1 MENSREIAENK
12 LRIEKYEKYIEASKS
27 KIFELEHVIAELD
40 VDMAVSPKSFK
51 EERFEKNEK
60 IKQLYSELNIITE
73 EKSGDLEIKSL
84 EINKKINQ
92 YEKELML
99 IEEEEE
105 KRFLILER
113 KREQFEEKLNKEKD
127 NIGNL
132 TLKIEK
138 LSKINFE
145 LLDNPSHQIKVTL
158 SYEENLILE
167 ELVKKQGSNKS
178 SVIRNMIKDF
188 SNATKERDALRLN
201 LEKFVAEKRI
211 ELKMHENEKAS
222 QWDKF
227 KNKLEL
233 SKKDFEIGFSKL
245 QNENSIL
252 IENLKTKLHERS
264 IRLEELQNQIGD
276 TSKKIKG
283 LIKDNE
289 LSFVTDYF
297 EPKDF
302 DDLPSITSSLKEE
315 KAVIANLNKFK
326 KEDINRFTDLIFGVI
341 VGIGGSMKK
350 IGHELLILS
359 PENHKLILKKE
370 NKDNNLLDKETERYL
385 KDLDSN

>member
-27 KIFELEHVIAELD
+27 KIFELEHIIAELD

-51 EERFEKNEK
+51 EERLEKNEK

-73 EKSGDLEIKSL
+73 EESGDLEIKSL

-99 IEEEEE
+99 LEEEEE

-370 NKDNNLLDKETERYL
+370 NKDKNLLDKETERYL